1 MMRGLEGRRIA
12 LVALDED
19 PANGIVAKALE
30 QAGAQLDPLSLG
42 KGTDT
47 DWHGGKYAALVVS
60 GGAADRPL
68 HDDPRLV
75 QLVREF
81 LASEKPVA
89 VLGNALRVVLNA
101 GGAAGRTVAATGR
114 LKAIVEAAG
123 GKPGAEPLAVDGS
136 LVTATGADVDAFA
149 SRVVQ
154 EFSRCLEEH
163 EVDGM
168 SEQSFP
174 ASDPPST
181 TPGSVGHVAP
191 DRDSGSPA

>member
-1 MMRGLEGRRIA
+1 MTRGLEGRRIA
-12 LVALDED
+12 LAALDED
-19 PANGIVAKALE
+19 PATGTVAKALE
-30 QAGAQLDPLSLG
+30 QAGARLDHLTLG
-42 KGTDT
+42 EGTDT
-47 DWHGGKYAALVVS
+47 DWHGGKYAALVVT

-68 HDDPRLV
+68 DADPQLV

-89 VLGNALRVVLNA
+89 ALGNALRVLLHA

-114 LKAIVEAAG
+114 LKSIVEASG
-123 GKPGAEPLAVDGS
+123 GKTGTEPLVVDGG
-136 LVTATGADVDAFA
+136 LVTATGSDVDGFA

-154 EFSRCLEEH
+154 EFSRCLEER
-163 EVDGM
+163 EADEM

-181 TPGSVGHVAP
+181 TPGSIGHLPP
-191 DRDSGSPA
+191 DRDTGSRP